1 MMIRYVTILLLVL
14 SCLACQNAAEPSREA
29 EQATISA
36 SLRPW
41 KLICL
46 GGSTTIG
53 ENLAVEQ
60 AYPAILQTILAQ
72 QSGNEVKIVNAGI
85 SGETLA
91 GAETR
96 LSWILQQ
103 RLDAFLFA
111 LGEAPADQELTA
123 AEASRLWQSMLTTLR
138 HAYPDIPVYI
148 LQLPTQ
154 KNPDDTDEAWAEL
167 LATHKVQV
175 LRPNWAQ
182 LLPQKNFDGKLQA
195 EEQQALAEWLADK
208 LASLPNSYY
217 EQKQSR

>member
-1 MMIRYVTILLLVL
+1 MIRYFTILSMAL
-14 SCLACQNAAEPSREA
+14 SCLACQNSAQSPSKAEEA
-29 EQATISA
+29 TTSA
-36 SLRPW
+36 NLRPW

-53 ENLAVEQ
+53 ENLAVKQ

-103 RLDAFLFA
+103 RIDALLFA

-123 AEASRLWQSMLTTLR
+123 VEASTLWQSMLTTLR

-154 KNPDDTDEAWAEL
+154 KIPDNTDETWAEL

-182 LLPQKNFDGKLQA
+182 LLQQENFDGKLQA